1 MKKIRI
7 GMVCPYGWDTPGG
20 VQTHMKD
27 LAEYLISEGHYVS
40 VLAPV
45 SDDSISIE
53 DYVVNAGKPISIPVN
68 GSVARVLFGPLAS
81 SRAKQ
86 WIAAGDFDLLHL
98 HEPAIPSLSLL
109 ACSAAEGPI
118 VGTFHVSTP
127 KKKAIY
133 AIGPILE
140 PIVEKL
146 TARIAVSELAR
157 STLKAHFDT
166 DAVVIPNGIDGEK
179 YANAKVNPEYT
190 GPNSIGF
197 MGRFEE
203 PRKGLQVLIDSLAIV
218 ARFIPDVKYLIAG
231 PGDSEEFLKQL
242 NPQLQSRIE
251 FLGRLSDQQKESFL
265 KSVDVYVAPNTGGES
280 FGIILTEALSAG
292 TAVVASD
299 IPAFKAVLENGE
311 VGVLFK
317 NQDSADLAK
326 VIVGLLRDD
335 ERRKKLAH
343 NEKLKACT
351 RWQLLVV
358 SESHFPLRIG
368 SGVGDESR
376 EHTRAVIVDIN
387 WVVLILLCIAFRQI
401 APPG

>member
-45 SDDSISIE
+45 SDDSIRVE

-166 DAVVIPNGIDGEK
+166 DAVVIPNGIDGQK
-179 YANAKVNPEYT
+179 YANAKVNPEYS

-218 ARFIPDVKYLIAG
+218 ARFIPNVKYLIAG

-251 FLGRLSDQQKESFL
+251 FLGRLSDQEKESFL

-311 VGVLFK
+311 VGALFK

-335 ERRKKLAH
+335 ERRKKLA
-343 NEKLKACT
+343 NNGKLSAQKYD
-351 RWQLLVV
+351 WQVIAEQIESVYEMAIAGGQRVTLS
-358 SESHFPLRIG
+358 SENRFW
-368 SGVGDESR
+368 SR
-376 EHTRAVIVDIN
+376 R
-387 WVVLILLCIAFRQI
+387 
-401 APPG
+401 

>member
-20 VQTHMKD
+20 VQSHMRD
-27 LAEYLISEGHYVS
+27 LAEYLIGEGHFVS
-40 VLAPV
+40 ILAPI
-45 SDDSISIE
+45 SDDAVSFE

-86 WIAAGDFDLLHL
+86 WIASGDFDLLHL

-109 ACSAAEGPI
+109 ACSAAEGPL

-157 STLKAHFDT
+157 STLKDHFDT
-166 DAVVIPNGIDGEK
+166 DAVVIPNGIDGQK
-179 YANAKVNPEYT
+179 YANAPITKEFS
-190 GPNSIGF
+190 GPNTIGF

-218 ARFIPDVKYLIAG
+218 ARFVPDVKYLIAG
-231 PGDSEEFLKQL
+231 PGDSDEFVKNL
-242 NPQLQSRIE
+242 NPQLQNRIT
-251 FLGRLSDQQKESFL
+251 FIGRLSDRQKESFL
-265 KSVDVYVAPNTGGES
+265 KSVEIYVAPNTGGES

-311 VGVLFK
+311 VGALFR
-317 NQDSADLAK
+317 NEDSSDLAK
-326 VIVGLLRDD
+326 VIVALLRDD
-335 ERRKKLAH
+335 ARREKLAT
-343 NEKLKACT
+343 NGKLSAQKYD
-351 RWQLLVV
+351 WQVV
-358 SESHFPLRIG
+358 AEQIESVYEMAIAGGQRVTLSSENRFW
-368 SGVGDESR
+368 SR
-376 EHTRAVIVDIN
+376 R
-387 WVVLILLCIAFRQI
+387 
-401 APPG
+401 

>member
-20 VQTHMKD
+20 VQSHMRD
-27 LAEYLISEGHYVS
+27 LAEYLIGEGHFVS
-40 VLAPV
+40 ILAPI
-45 SDDSISIE
+45 SDDTVSFE

-86 WIAAGDFDLLHL
+86 WIASGDFDLLHL

-109 ACSAAEGPI
+109 ACSAAEGPL

-157 STLKAHFDT
+157 STLKDHFDT
-166 DAVVIPNGIDGEK
+166 DAVVIPNGIDGQK
-179 YANAKVNPEYT
+179 YANAPMTKEFS
-190 GPNSIGF
+190 GPNTIGF

-218 ARFIPDVKYLIAG
+218 ARFVPDVKYLIAG
-231 PGDSEEFLKQL
+231 PGDSDEFVKNL
-242 NPQLQSRIE
+242 NPQLQNRIT
-251 FLGRLSDQQKESFL
+251 FLGRLSDRQKESFL
-265 KSVDVYVAPNTGGES
+265 KSVEIYVAPNTGGES

-311 VGVLFK
+311 VGALFR
-317 NQDSADLAK
+317 NEDSSDLAK
-326 VIVGLLRDD
+326 VIVALLRDD
-335 ERRKKLAH
+335 ARREKLA
-343 NEKLKACT
+343 NNGKLSAQKYD
-351 RWQLLVV
+351 WQVV
-358 SESHFPLRIG
+358 AEQIESVYEMAIAGGQRVTLSSENRFW
-368 SGVGDESR
+368 SR
-376 EHTRAVIVDIN
+376 R
-387 WVVLILLCIAFRQI
+387 
-401 APPG
+401 

>member
-20 VQTHMKD
+20 VQTHIRD
-27 LAEYLISEGHYVS
+27 LTQHLIDEGHYVS
-40 VLAPV
+40 VLAPI
-45 SDDSISIE
+45 SDDSISHE

-68 GSVARVLFGPLAS
+68 GSVARVIFGPIAS

-86 WIAAGDFDLLHL
+86 WVASGDFDLLHL

-109 ACSAAEGPI
+109 ACSAAEGPL

-157 STLKAHFDT
+157 STLKDHFET
-166 DAVVIPNGIDGEK
+166 DAVVIPNGIDGQK
-179 YANAKVNPEYT
+179 FSNAKVLAEFSGDYT
-190 GPNSIGF
+190 VGF
-197 MGRFEE
+197 IGRFEE
-203 PRKGLQVLIDSLAIV
+203 PRKGLQVLLDSLPIV
-218 ARFIPDVKYLIAG
+218 ARFIPNVKYLIAG
-231 PGDSEEFLKQL
+231 PGDSKDFLKEID
-242 NPQLQSRIE
+242 PQLRNRVK
-251 FLGRLSDQQKESFL
+251 FLGRLTDEDKASFL
-265 KSVDVYVAPNTGGES
+265 KSIKIYVAPNTGGES

-311 VGVLFK
+311 AGALFI
-317 NQDSADLAK
+317 NEDSEDLARTLVSMLK
-326 VIVGLLRDD
+326 DD
-335 ERRKKLAH
+335 VKRNRLASNGKLSAQKYDWQVVAEQIESVYEMAIAGGQRVTLASENRFWNRK
-343 NEKLKACT
+343 
-351 RWQLLVV
+351 
-358 SESHFPLRIG
+358 
-368 SGVGDESR
+368 
-376 EHTRAVIVDIN
+376 
-387 WVVLILLCIAFRQI
+387 
-401 APPG
+401 

>member
-40 VLAPV
+40 LLAPV

-326 VIVGLLRDD
+326 AIVGLLRDN

-343 NEKLKACT
+343 NGKLSSQKYDWQVVAEKIESVYEMAIAGGQRVTLS
-351 RWQLLVV
+351 
-358 SESHFPLRIG
+358 SENRFW
-368 SGVGDESR
+368 SR
-376 EHTRAVIVDIN
+376 R
-387 WVVLILLCIAFRQI
+387 
-401 APPG
+401 

>member
-20 VQTHMKD
+20 VQSHMRD
-27 LAEYLISEGHYVS
+27 LAEYLIGEGHFVS
-40 VLAPV
+40 VLAPI
-45 SDDSISIE
+45 SDDTIELE

-86 WIAAGDFDLLHL
+86 WIASGDFDLMHL

-157 STLKAHFDT
+157 STLKDHFET
-166 DAVVIPNGIDGEK
+166 DAVVIPNGIDGQK
-179 YANAKVNPEYT
+179 YANAQVSSEYS
-190 GPNSIGF
+190 GPNTIGF

-218 ARFIPDVKYLIAG
+218 ARFIPDVRYLIAG
-231 PGDSEEFLKQL
+231 PGDSEEFMKKLNLQL
-242 NPQLQSRIE
+242 RSRIT
-251 FLGRLSDQQKESFL
+251 FLGRLSDKQKESFL
-265 KSVDVYVAPNTGGES
+265 KSVEIYVAPNTGGES

-292 TAVVASD
+292 TAVIASD

-311 VGVLFK
+311 VGDLFK
-317 NQDSADLAK
+317 NEDSADLAK
-326 VIVGLLRDD
+326 AIVGLLRDD
-335 ERRKKLAH
+335 DRRKKLASDG
-343 NEKLKACT
+343 KLSAQKYD
-351 RWQLLVV
+351 WQVV
-358 SESHFPLRIG
+358 AEQIESVYEMAIAGGQRVTLSSENRFW
-368 SGVGDESR
+368 SR
-376 EHTRAVIVDIN
+376 R
-387 WVVLILLCIAFRQI
+387 
-401 APPG
+401 

>member
-20 VQTHMKD
+20 VQTHIRD
-27 LAEYLISEGHYVS
+27 LTQHLIDEGHYVS
-40 VLAPV
+40 VLAPI
-45 SDDSISIE
+45 SDDSISLE

-68 GSVARVLFGPLAS
+68 GSVARVIFGPIAS

-109 ACSAAEGPI
+109 ACSAAEGPL

-157 STLKAHFDT
+157 STLKDHFET
-166 DAVVIPNGIDGEK
+166 DAVVIPNGIDGYK
-179 YANAKVNPEYT
+179 FANAKVLDEFSGEFT
-190 GPNSIGF
+190 VGF
-197 MGRFEE
+197 IGRFEE
-203 PRKGLQVLIDSLAIV
+203 PRKGLQVLIDSLPIV
-218 ARFIPDVKYLIAG
+218 ARFIPNVKYLIAG
-231 PGDSEEFLKQL
+231 PGDSEDFLKKID
-242 NPQLQSRIE
+242 PQLRNRIK
-251 FLGRLSDQQKESFL
+251 FLGRLTDEEKASFL
-265 KSVDVYVAPNTGGES
+265 KSIKIYVAPNTGGES

-311 VGVLFK
+311 AGALF
-317 NQDSADLAK
+317 NSEDSENLAK
-326 VIVGLLRDD
+326 TLVSMLKD
-335 ERRKKLAH
+335 EEKRNRLANNGKLSAQKYDWQVVAEQIESVYEMAIAGGQRVTLASENRFWNRK
-343 NEKLKACT
+343 
-351 RWQLLVV
+351 
-358 SESHFPLRIG
+358 
-368 SGVGDESR
+368 
-376 EHTRAVIVDIN
+376 
-387 WVVLILLCIAFRQI
+387 
-401 APPG
+401 

>member
-20 VQTHMKD
+20 VQSHMRD
-27 LAEYLISEGHYVS
+27 LAEYLIGEGHFVS
-40 VLAPV
+40 VLAPI
-45 SDDSISIE
+45 SDDTIELE

-86 WIAAGDFDLLHL
+86 WIASGDFDLLHL

-157 STLKAHFDT
+157 STLKDHFET
-166 DAVVIPNGIDGEK
+166 DAVVIPNGIDGQK
-179 YANAKVNPEYT
+179 YANAQVSSEYS
-190 GPNSIGF
+190 GPNTIGF

-218 ARFIPDVKYLIAG
+218 ARFIPDVRYLIAG
-231 PGDSEEFLKQL
+231 PGDSEEFMKKLNLQL
-242 NPQLQSRIE
+242 RSRIT
-251 FLGRLSDQQKESFL
+251 FLGRLSDKQKESFL
-265 KSVDVYVAPNTGGES
+265 KSVEIYVAPNTGGES

-292 TAVVASD
+292 TAVIASD

-311 VGVLFK
+311 VGDLFK
-317 NQDSADLAK
+317 NEDSADLAK
-326 VIVGLLRDD
+326 AIVGLLRDD
-335 ERRKKLAH
+335 DRRKKLAS
-343 NEKLKACT
+343 NGKLSSQKYD
-351 RWQLLVV
+351 WQVV
-358 SESHFPLRIG
+358 AEQIESVYEMAIAGGQRVTLSSENRFW
-368 SGVGDESR
+368 SR
-376 EHTRAVIVDIN
+376 R
-387 WVVLILLCIAFRQI
+387 
-401 APPG
+401 